1 MDDTLEDSGL
11 PSGGIPEVVT
21 DEADLTIA
29 EAGVEGDPD
38 AIDELARDL
47 LDDLSSYDQGA
58 AFGLLLID
66 ELRRRAADLRER
78 PQ

>member
-11 PSGGIPEVVT
+11 PPGGIPELVT
-21 DEADLTIA
+21 DEADFMIA

-38 AIDELARDL
+38 AIDELAFDL
-47 LDDLSSYDQGA
+47 LDRLGSYDQGA
-58 AFGLLLID
+58 QFGLLLID